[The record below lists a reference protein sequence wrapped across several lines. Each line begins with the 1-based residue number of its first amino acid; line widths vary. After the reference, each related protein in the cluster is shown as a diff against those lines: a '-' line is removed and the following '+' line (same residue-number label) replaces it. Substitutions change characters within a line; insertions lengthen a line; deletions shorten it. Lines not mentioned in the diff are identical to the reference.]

1 VNDTGQ
7 RVERILS
14 TLNAAD
20 VGSLESIAEKML
32 QVEGELLGLGRDELA
47 GRAREAVASLRRGD
61 VAEFQRAR
69 AFLQSK
75 VGHLRP

>member
-1 VNDTGQ
+1 MDDTGV
-7 RVERILS
+7 RVDRMLS

-32 QVEGELLGLGRDELA
+32 QVEQELVALGRDELA
-47 GRAREAVASLRRGD
+47 RRAREAVAALRRGE
-61 VAEFQRAR
+61 VAEFQRSR